1 VSCYD
6 QTAGKMFSL
15 FEGFLERV
23 ALFCLWHWLL
33 YRIFYW

>member
-1 VSCYD
+1 LSCCD
-6 QTAGKMFSL
+6 QKTETTFRL

-23 ALFCLWHWLL
+23 DLFCLWHWLV

>member
-1 VSCYD
+1 
-6 QTAGKMFSL
+6 MFSV
-15 FEGFLERV
+15 FEGFPERV